1 MRRNGSSRLRRDP
14 VGQALGRQRL
24 PDAQRQLAGV
34 AQRGEQLGRAAPAV
48 LVVDAGDAGRGG
60 RRQRLAHRVERLG
73 AARLGVGVVELPGR
87 LLAQDAG
94 RLAGGVALDDAAR
107 HVQRVRHRERRRA
120 HPQRMAVVRAQCDLR
135 PRRDRVERVARR
147 LLAPQLVAP
156 AAPAQPAARLH
167 LGRGHALERLGER
180 GAAEQPQLPP
190 AERPA
195 REVHVRVDQARHDA
209 RAADVDPPRARR
221 RVGDVVEHGG
231 DPVALDHDRGGE
243 RALRIQRAH
252 AAPEQDASFSRRAR
266 LHRVPDVRLR
276 RAVGVVRL

>member
-1 MRRNGSSRLRRDP
+1 MREPERAVHERLDVADAQERIASLRGDP

-60 RRQRLAHRVERLG
+60 RRQRLAHRGERLG
-73 AARLGVGVVELPGR
+73 PARLGIGVVELPGR

-94 RLAGGVALDDAAR
+94 RLAGRVALDDAAR
-107 HVQRVRHRERRRA
+107 HRPVASVVSSAAELSHSECPSCARSAIFAPGAIASSAWRVGFSLHSSSRQ
-120 HPQRMAVVRAQCDLR
+120 PR
-135 PRRDRVERVARR
+135 PRS
-147 LLAPQLVAP
+147 
-156 AAPAQPAARLH
+156 QPPGLH

-209 RAADVDPPRARR
+209 RAADVDPP
-221 RVGDVVEHGG
+221 
-231 DPVALDHDRGGE
+231 
-243 RALRIQRAH
+243 
-252 AAPEQDASFSRRAR
+252 
-266 LHRVPDVRLR
+266 
-276 RAVGVVRL
+276 